1 MAIGKKEERK
11 EDGYCVKRIF
21 GGKKPEYP
29 EKTHAGE
36 HTSSTEVDQPGF
48 DPGPQKC
55 CQEVIELPRFTFNP
69 KEGIDNPALVI
80 TDYLETDQNTQPKL
94 HHLRRVE
101 GENFGFSLQKN
112 SHEQGLEITI
122 VNPCSSAEHS
132 GLKEGDRV
140 LEVNEEDVVNMDF
153 LKVARKIQS
162 CGANLFLLVLKRGDY
177 EKAVCTGMDLQTL
190 AIASK
195 GGPCSRPRLC
205 HIHWHE
211 HYGLGMTL
219 ISSEGLKGHHILSVW
234 AGGPAEKAGVT
245 SGDRLVW
252 MNGANTSGL
261 SHVSINRS
269 LKKSADSVTILV
281 IDGESESHYIRRRMP
296 ILPVLAGH
304 CHLPFSAKTMHLVK
318 GPDGYGFLLRQE
330 KFPHTRQTAHVL
342 REVDKWSPAE
352 EAGMEDGDLVL
363 AVNGEPVE
371 CMEHDD
377 IVERIRKS
385 GERVSLTAISIQ
397 GRRLFRNIGISPL
410 FFHDKFI
417 DQDDSVQNPAI
428 QIAQVFQVSTLF
440 STICTT
446 LQYKFPGWGLQKKN

>member
-1 MAIGKKEERK
+1 MNFL
-11 EDGYCVKRIF
+11 DGIASNWTM
-21 GGKKPEYP
+21 G
-29 EKTHAGE
+29 
-36 HTSSTEVDQPGF
+36 
-48 DPGPQKC
+48 
-55 CQEVIELPRFTFNP
+55 FTFNP

-219 ISSEGLKGHHILSVW
+219 ISSEAGLKGHHILSVW

-330 KFPHTRQTAHVL
+330 KFPHTRQTDIPIEQLMCCV
-342 REVDKWSPAE
+342 KWISGAQRRRPE
-352 EAGMEDGDLVL
+352 WRMVIWYWQLT
-363 AVNGEPVE
+363 VNQWSAWSTTTLSKGFGK
-371 CMEHDD
+371 
-377 IVERIRKS
+377 VERESALPPYRYK
-385 GERVSLTAISIQ
+385 GDASLEICVA
-397 GRRLFRNIGISPL
+397 LFCPQIGISPL